1 MSLNSKLSEQIRW
14 IKASLQIDYADLFKQ
29 HGSLNG
35 QIQQRLSDWQYQ
47 TKLALLQKNP
57 FVLHEEKLKK
67 HQQTEIFNQQSV
79 DDYRYFC
86 KLAGVPFKKEF
97 WQQEL
102 TQSKNSKPD
111 KQNLPLKLL
120 TEKWQQQLDYAK
132 SQWYL
137 EQLNQLRQEFIDKL
151 KQELDTIR
159 QLAEQLEQ
167 FGFEAGLWFDNSIGN
182 LSQQNIEEMKR
193 WLNYLTQDK
202 NAQQI
207 AELLGKMRQI
217 EQSEKIEQVKQ
228 TVYIQNPQIDI
239 NSREEIIGL
248 RLGKDLEYVLP
259 SELALMADEE
269 TSILFD
275 LKFLESKL
283 MCFELQGTTYCD
295 APTEII
301 VEQKSQEDEKL
312 GPMILCVDTSGSMVG
327 LPENIAKAMALFLGA
342 KAKSE
347 NRSCFVINFSTG
359 IETFELT
366 SKTGISNLIAFLRQS
381 FHGGTDAAP
390 ALRHALK
397 MMEQESYQK
406 ADLLMI
412 SDFVMN
418 SLPDDLLASIE
429 IQRETGNQFNSLV
442 IGDAFMSKRLK
453 THFDRE
459 WIYNPNV
466 QTIQELVQ
474 FKKDI
479 FNKQVVNS

>member
-1 MSLNSKLSEQIRW
+1 MSLSNKLSEQIRW
-14 IKASLQIDYADLFKQ
+14 IKASLQTDYTDLLKR
-29 HGSLNG
+29 HASLNG
-35 QIQQRLSDWQYQ
+35 QIQQRLSDWQHQ

-57 FVLHEEKLKK
+57 FSLYEEKLKN
-67 HQQTEIFNQQSV
+67 HQQTGILNQQSI
-79 DDYRYFC
+79 DDYRHFC
-86 KLAGVPFKKEF
+86 KLAGVLFEKEF

-102 TQSKNSKPD
+102 TQSKKSKPD

-120 TEKWQQQLDYAK
+120 TEKWQQQLDYVK

-137 EQLNQLRQEFIDKL
+137 EQLNQLQQEFIDKL

-167 FGFEAGLWFDNSIGN
+167 FGFETGLWLDNSISN

-239 NSREEIIGL
+239 SSREEIIGL

-283 MCFELQGTTYCD
+283 MCFELQGMTYCD
-295 APTEII
+295 TPTEII
-301 VEQKSQEDEKL
+301 VEQKNQEDEKL
-312 GPMILCVDTSGSMVG
+312 GAMILCVDTSGSMNG
-327 LPENIAKAMALFLGA
+327 LPENIAKAMALFLGI

-347 NRSCFVINFSTG
+347 NRSCFIINFSTR

-412 SDFVMN
+412 SDFMMN
-418 SLPDDLLASIE
+418 GLPDDLLASIE

-442 IGDAFMSKRLK
+442 IGDAFMSKLLK

-474 FKKDI
+474 FNKDV

>member
-1 MSLNSKLSEQIRW
+1 M
-14 IKASLQIDYADLFKQ
+14 
-29 HGSLNG
+29 
-35 QIQQRLSDWQYQ
+35 
-47 TKLALLQKNP
+47 P
-57 FVLHEEKLKK
+57 FE
-67 HQQTEIFNQQSV
+67 
-79 DDYRYFC
+79 
-86 KLAGVPFKKEF
+86 KEF

-412 SDFVMN
+412 SDLMICWHQSKYNEKPVISLILWLLVM
-418 SLPDDLLASIE
+418 LL
-429 IQRETGNQFNSLV
+429 
-442 IGDAFMSKRLK
+442 
-453 THFDRE
+453 
-459 WIYNPNV
+459 
-466 QTIQELVQ
+466 
-474 FKKDI
+474 
-479 FNKQVVNS
+479 

>member
-1 MSLNSKLSEQIRW
+1 M
-14 IKASLQIDYADLFKQ
+14 
-29 HGSLNG
+29 
-35 QIQQRLSDWQYQ
+35 
-47 TKLALLQKNP
+47 P
-57 FVLHEEKLKK
+57 FE
-67 HQQTEIFNQQSV
+67 
-79 DDYRYFC
+79 
-86 KLAGVPFKKEF
+86 KEF

>member
-1 MSLNSKLSEQIRW
+1 MSLNSKLPEQIRW

-47 TKLALLQKNP
+47 TKLALLRKNP
-57 FVLHEEKLKK
+57 FALHEENLKN
-67 HQQTEIFNQQSV
+67 HQKAGIFNQQSI
-79 DDYRYFC
+79 DDYRHFC
-86 KLAGVPFKKEF
+86 KLAGVPFEKEF

-102 TQSKNSKPD
+102 TQSKKSKPD

-120 TEKWQQQLDYAK
+120 TEKWQQQLDYVK

-151 KQELDTIR
+151 KQELETIR

-167 FGFEAGLWFDNSIGN
+167 FGFEAGLWLDNSIGN

-193 WLNYLTQDK
+193 WLNYLSQDK
-202 NAQQI
+202 AAKQI

-283 MCFELQGTTYCD
+283 MCFELQGMTYRD

-301 VEQKSQEDEKL
+301 VEQTSQEDEKL
-312 GPMILCVDTSGSMVG
+312 GPMILCIDTSGSMAG
-327 LPENIAKAMALFLGA
+327 LPENIAKAIALFLGT

-397 MMEQESYQK
+397 MMGQESYQK

-418 SLPDDLLASIE
+418 GLPDDLLASIE

-474 FKKDI
+474 FKKDV

>member
-1 MSLNSKLSEQIRW
+1 MSLNSKLPEQIRW

-47 TKLALLQKNP
+47 TKLALLRKNP
-57 FVLHEEKLKK
+57 FALHEENLKN
-67 HQQTEIFNQQSV
+67 HQKAGIFNQQSI
-79 DDYRYFC
+79 DDYRHFC
-86 KLAGVPFKKEF
+86 KLAGVPFEKEF

-102 TQSKNSKPD
+102 TQSKKSKPD

-120 TEKWQQQLDYAK
+120 TEKWQQQLDYVK

-151 KQELDTIR
+151 KQELETIR

-167 FGFEAGLWFDNSIGN
+167 FGFEAGLWLDNSIGN

-193 WLNYLTQDK
+193 WLNYLSQDK
-202 NAQQI
+202 AAKQI

-283 MCFELQGTTYCD
+283 MCFELQGMTYRD

-312 GPMILCVDTSGSMVG
+312 GPMILCIDTSGSMAG
-327 LPENIAKAMALFLGA
+327 LPENIAKAIALFLGT

-397 MMEQESYQK
+397 MMGQESYQK

-418 SLPDDLLASIE
+418 GLPDDLLASIE

-474 FKKDI
+474 FKKDV

>member
-1 MSLNSKLSEQIRW
+1 
-14 IKASLQIDYADLFKQ
+14 
-29 HGSLNG
+29 
-35 QIQQRLSDWQYQ
+35 
-47 TKLALLQKNP
+47 
-57 FVLHEEKLKK
+57 HEEKLKK

-86 KLAGVPFKKEF
+86 KLAGVPFEKEF

-102 TQSKNSKPD
+102 TQSKNSKPN

-120 TEKWQQQLDYAK
+120 TGKWQQQLDYAK

-137 EQLNQLRQEFIDKL
+137 KQLNQLRQEFIDKL

-228 TVYIQNPQIDI
+228 TVYTKSPQIDV

-269 TSILFD
+269 TSTLFD

-283 MCFELQGTTYCD
+283 MCFELQGMTYCD

-397 MMEQESYQK
+397 MMEQEIYQK

>member
-1 MSLNSKLSEQIRW
+1 MSLSNKLSEQIRW
-14 IKASLQIDYADLFKQ
+14 IKASLQTDYQDLFKQ
-29 HGSLNG
+29 HSWLHG
-35 QIQQRLSDWQYQ
+35 QVQQKLFSWGHQ
-47 TKLALLQKNP
+47 TKLDLWQRSP
-57 FVLHEEKLKK
+57 FVKHEENLKN
-67 HQQTEIFNQQSV
+67 HQHTGIFSQLPV
-79 DDYRYFC
+79 DDYQLFC
-86 KLAGVPFKKEF
+86 KFSGLPFEKEF

-102 TQSKNSKPD
+102 VRSKQTKSH

-120 TEKWQQQLDYAK
+120 TEKWQQQLDKAK
-132 SQWYL
+132 VLWQT
-137 EQLNQLRQEFIDKL
+137 EQINQLRQKVLTQL
-151 KQELDTIR
+151 KQELEVIK
-159 QLAEQLEQ
+159 QLSQQLEQ
-167 FGFEAGLWFDNSIGN
+167 LGFGIGDDIGN
-182 LSQQNIEEMKR
+182 LTPQDIEEMKR

-228 TVYIQNPQIDI
+228 TVYTKSPQIDV

-283 MCFELQGTTYCD
+283 MCFELQGMTYCD
-295 APTEII
+295 TTTEII
-301 VEQKSQEDEKL
+301 VEQKSQEDEKP
-312 GPMILCVDTSGSMVG
+312 GPMILCVDTSDSMNG
-327 LPENIAKAMALFLGA
+327 FPENIAKAMALFLGT

-347 NRSCFVINFSTG
+347 NRACFVINFSTG

-418 SLPDDLLASIE
+418 GLPDDLLASIE
-429 IQRETGNQFNSLV
+429 IQRETGNRFNSLV

-453 THFDRE
+453 TYFDRE

-466 QTIQELVQ
+466 QKIQELVQ
-474 FKKDI
+474 FKKDV

>member
-1 MSLNSKLSEQIRW
+1 M
-14 IKASLQIDYADLFKQ
+14 
-29 HGSLNG
+29 
-35 QIQQRLSDWQYQ
+35 
-47 TKLALLQKNP
+47 
-57 FVLHEEKLKK
+57 
-67 HQQTEIFNQQSV
+67 
-79 DDYRYFC
+79 
-86 KLAGVPFKKEF
+86 
-97 WQQEL
+97 
-102 TQSKNSKPD
+102 
-111 KQNLPLKLL
+111 KLL

>member
-1 MSLNSKLSEQIRW
+1 M
-14 IKASLQIDYADLFKQ
+14 
-29 HGSLNG
+29 
-35 QIQQRLSDWQYQ
+35 
-47 TKLALLQKNP
+47 P
-57 FVLHEEKLKK
+57 FE
-67 HQQTEIFNQQSV
+67 
-79 DDYRYFC
+79 
-86 KLAGVPFKKEF
+86 KEF

-102 TQSKNSKPD
+102 TQSKNSKPN

-120 TEKWQQQLDYAK
+120 TGKWQQQLDYAK

-137 EQLNQLRQEFIDKL
+137 KQLNQLRQEFIDKL

-228 TVYIQNPQIDI
+228 TVYTKSPQIDV

-269 TSILFD
+269 TSTLFD

-283 MCFELQGTTYCD
+283 MCFELQGMTYCD

-397 MMEQESYQK
+397 MMEQEIYQK

>member
-1 MSLNSKLSEQIRW
+1 MSLSSKLFEQIRW
-14 IKASLQIDYADLFKQ
+14 IKASLQTDYQDLFKQ
-29 HGSLNG
+29 HSWLGG
-35 QIQQRLSDWQYQ
+35 QIQQRLFGWAHQ
-47 TKLALLQKNP
+47 TKLDLWQRSP
-57 FVLHEEKLKK
+57 FAIHEENLKN
-67 HQQTEIFNQQSV
+67 HQQTGLFNQSPV
-79 DDYRYFC
+79 DDYQRFC
-86 KLAGVPFKKEF
+86 KLTGIPFEKDF
-97 WQQEL
+97 WQKEL
-102 TQSKNSKPD
+102 AQSKQVKSH

-120 TEKWQQQLDYAK
+120 TEKWQQQLDQAK
-132 SQWYL
+132 AQWQV
-137 EQLNQLRQEFIDKL
+137 EQINQLRQELLTQL
-151 KQELDTIR
+151 KQELEVVK
-159 QLAEQLEQ
+159 QLSQQLEQ
-167 FGFEAGLWFDNSIGN
+167 LGFGIGDDIGN
-182 LSQQNIEEMKR
+182 LTPQDIEEMKR

-228 TVYIQNPQIDI
+228 TVYIQNPQIDV

-283 MCFELQGTTYCD
+283 MCFELQGMAYCD

-312 GPMILCVDTSGSMVG
+312 GPMILCVDTSGSMNG
-327 LPENIAKAMALFLGA
+327 LPENIAKAMALFLGT

-397 MMEQESYQK
+397 MMEQESYRK

-418 SLPDDLLASIE
+418 GLPDDLLASIE

-442 IGDAFMSKRLK
+442 IGNAFMSKRLK

-474 FKKDI
+474 FKKDV

>member
-1 MSLNSKLSEQIRW
+1 M
-14 IKASLQIDYADLFKQ
+14 
-29 HGSLNG
+29 
-35 QIQQRLSDWQYQ
+35 
-47 TKLALLQKNP
+47 P
-57 FVLHEEKLKK
+57 FE
-67 HQQTEIFNQQSV
+67 
-79 DDYRYFC
+79 
-86 KLAGVPFKKEF
+86 KEF

-474 FKKDI
+474 FKKDV

>member
-1 MSLNSKLSEQIRW
+1 MSLSNKLSEQIRW
-14 IKASLQIDYADLFKQ
+14 IKASLQTDYQDLFKQ
-29 HGSLNG
+29 HSWLHG
-35 QIQQRLSDWQYQ
+35 QIQQKLFGWGYQ
-47 TKLALLQKNP
+47 TKLDLWQRSP
-57 FVLHEEKLKK
+57 FAKHEENLKNHK
-67 HQQTEIFNQQSV
+67 HTGIFSQLPV
-79 DDYRYFC
+79 DDYQLFC
-86 KLAGVPFKKEF
+86 KFSGLPFEKEF

-102 TQSKNSKPD
+102 VRSKQTKSH

-120 TEKWQQQLDYAK
+120 TEKWQQQLDKAK
-132 SQWYL
+132 VLWQA
-137 EQLNQLRQEFIDKL
+137 EQINQLRQKALTQL
-151 KQELDTIR
+151 KQELEVIK
-159 QLAEQLEQ
+159 QLSQQLEQ
-167 FGFEAGLWFDNSIGN
+167 LGFGIGDDIGN
-182 LSQQNIEEMKR
+182 LTPQDIEEMKS

-283 MCFELQGTTYCD
+283 MCFELQGMTYCD
-295 APTEII
+295 TPTEII
-301 VEQKSQEDEKL
+301 VEQKSQENEKL

-327 LPENIAKAMALFLGA
+327 LPENIAKAMALFLGT

-429 IQRETGNQFNSLV
+429 IQRETSNQFNSLV
-442 IGDAFMSKRLK
+442 IGNAFMSERLK

-459 WIYNPNV
+459 WIYNPDT
-466 QTIQELVQ
+466 QKIQELVQ
-474 FKKDI
+474 FKKDV
-479 FNKQVVNS
+479 FDK

>member
-86 KLAGVPFKKEF
+86 KLAGVPFEKEF

-301 VEQKSQEDEKL
+301 VEQK
-312 GPMILCVDTSGSMVG
+312 
-327 LPENIAKAMALFLGA
+327 
-342 KAKSE
+342 KS
-347 NRSCFVINFSTG
+347 RG
-359 IETFELT
+359 
-366 SKTGISNLIAFLRQS
+366 
-381 FHGGTDAAP
+381 
-390 ALRHALK
+390 
-397 MMEQESYQK
+397 
-406 ADLLMI
+406 
-412 SDFVMN
+412 
-418 SLPDDLLASIE
+418 
-429 IQRETGNQFNSLV
+429 
-442 IGDAFMSKRLK
+442 
-453 THFDRE
+453 
-459 WIYNPNV
+459 
-466 QTIQELVQ
+466 
-474 FKKDI
+474 
-479 FNKQVVNS
+479 